1 MKFLRT
7 TLKAVLAIWVALL
20 LCLLAG
26 VAGGLVIRG
35 CNTVLTFPR

>member
-1 MKFLRT
+1 MNFLRLAAKT
-7 TLKAVLAIWVALL
+7 AVAIWVGLL

-35 CNTVLTFPR
+35 CNVALTLGQ

>member
-1 MKFLRT
+1 MNFLRLAIKT
-7 TLKAVLAIWVALL
+7 AVAIWVGLL

-35 CNTVLTFPR
+35 CNAALTFAR